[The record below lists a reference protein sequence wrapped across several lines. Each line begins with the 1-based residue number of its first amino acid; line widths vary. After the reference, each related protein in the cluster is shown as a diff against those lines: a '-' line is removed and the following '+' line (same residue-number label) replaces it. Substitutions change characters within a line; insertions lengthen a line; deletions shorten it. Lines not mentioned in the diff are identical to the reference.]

1 MEPTA
6 PIPLSQK
13 SATPQEKKEAP
24 VARVIR
30 TMKSDIAEAI
40 AKQNETAASIALA
53 EAKKQE
59 RERAAA
65 LAAAAA
71 KQAQAPVAT
80 PTPKRRGRITLIIII
95 VVLLVGGRIAY
106 KLFVPALTK
115 ISLSSIKI
123 PWVGTSTPETPAIST
138 PPKPILATAILTPQ
152 SEKRFTLGTE
162 TPEHVSAGIAVER
175 TGGVNYGVIKN
186 FYFLD
191 QSGIRTALA
200 KDVFV
205 FMGVQMPD
213 TLLRSLD
220 APFMFGLIG
229 GEQSV
234 ATPFIILKTTD
245 YNIVRAGML
254 TWESSLPGDFDILFG
269 TKIAAATSAAKFT
282 DTIIAGKDARV
293 FGTIP
298 NASLFYTFFDSRTVV
313 ITSSQSALE
322 RLVQQLST
330 I

>member
-6 PIPLSQK
+6 SIPLSQK
-13 SATPQEKKEAP
+13 SVIPQEKNEAP

-53 EAKKQE
+53 EAKRQE

-71 KQAQAPVAT
+71 KQTEVAAT
-80 PTPKRRGRITLIIII
+80 PAPKRRGRITLIVILIL
-95 VVLLVGGRIAY
+95 LLVGGRIAY
-106 KLFVPALTK
+106 KLFVPTFTN

-123 PWVGTSTPETPAIST
+123 PGFGGSAPETPTITT
-138 PPKPILATAILTPQ
+138 PQKPVLAPAILTPQ
-152 SEKRFTLGTE
+152 SEKRFTLNTE
-162 TPEHVSAGIAVER
+162 TPDHISAGIAVER

-205 FMGVQMPD
+205 FMGTQMPD
-213 TLLRSLD
+213 TVLRSLD
-220 APFMFGLIG
+220 TSFMLGLL
-229 GEQSV
+229 GEEKSV
-234 ATPFIILKTTD
+234 AAPFIILKITD
-245 YNIVRAGML
+245 YDIVRAGML
-254 TWESSLPGDFDILFG
+254 TWESSLPRDFDTLFG
-269 TKIAAATSAAKFT
+269 TKIAATANTTKFT
-282 DTIIAGKDARV
+282 DAIIAGKDARV
-293 FGTIP
+293 LGTTP
-298 NASLFYTFFDSRTVV
+298 NASLFYAFLDSRTLI
-313 ITSSQSALE
+313 ITSGQSALE
-322 RLVQQLST
+322 RLIQQFSN